1 LFVLLL
7 KTSANNGTYSI
18 LPNINGTIFMK
29 AEEIL
34 EKLRNCN
41 AKEVARK
48 TEIPYDRMA
57 KWLQGKGLPKQN
69 DYNKLVKYF
78 RGINSTS
85 EIPLVSQEVAAG
97 FGNENFAIKEEDIQ
111 ARYVVPDFN
120 GIDFMI
126 RVKGSSMYPKYS
138 SGDVIA
144 CRILKER
151 NFIQWNKTYVVA
163 TKEQG
168 MICKRLLPSKKKDF
182 IQVVS
187 DNKDYPPFDIP
198 EKEITGIALIVGVI
212 RLE

>member
-1 LFVLLL
+1 MDNILKRINKMAENEGLGLTSLESKIGASKGVL
-7 KTSANNGTYSI
+7 SRA
-18 LPNINGTIFMK
+18 F
-29 AEEIL
+29 
-34 EKLRNCN
+34 
-41 AKEVARK
+41 AKN
-48 TEIPYDRMA
+48 TDIQA
-57 KWLQGKGLPKQN
+57 KWISKIVENYPRYNSEWLLTGKEPMIKGQAIKRVDN
-69 DYNKLVKYF
+69 II
-78 RGINSTS
+78 G
-85 EIPLVSQEVAAG
+85 IPLVSQEVAAG
-97 FGNENFAIKEEDIQ
+97 FGNENFSIKEEDIQ
-111 ARYVVPDFN
+111 ACYVVPDFN

-168 MICKRLLPSKKKDF
+168 MICKRLLPSKKKDN

>member
-1 LFVLLL
+1 
-7 KTSANNGTYSI
+7 
-18 LPNINGTIFMK
+18 MK

>member
-1 LFVLLL
+1 MKKISTLKERILYFIDFKGISKNKFYQETGISNGVLD
-7 KTSANNGTYSI
+7 KKSGVTSTTIEKFISTYPEVNEI
-18 LPNINGTIFMK
+18 WLINGQEPMMK
-29 AEEIL
+29 SHVIKRVDNIIL
-34 EKLRNCN
+34 
-41 AKEVARK
+41 
-48 TEIPYDRMA
+48 
-57 KWLQGKGLPKQN
+57 
-69 DYNKLVKYF
+69 
-78 RGINSTS
+78 
-85 EIPLVSQEVAAG
+85 IPLVSTEVAAG